1 VNIKLCAK
9 HLTPE
14 KWEELKQE
22 LLRVCGIMNP
32 DVIEIDVKGYT
43 IFDSLRQEELLKG
56 VK

>member
-1 VNIKLCAK
+1 MSIKLCAK

-14 KWEELKQE
+14 KWIELKQE
-22 LLRVCGIMNP
+22 LRRVCGIMNP